1 MMKVYIV
8 EDDPIIL
15 ESMKQNLMRW
25 GLEVHTVIDFENV
38 KKEFLDIEPHFVI
51 LDVTLPK
58 FDGFYWCRQIR
69 DISNV
74 PIIFISSR
82 DSQMDQIMGMNMGA
96 DYYIEKPVDMD
107 ILMARVNALLR
118 RVYSYKDLEQ
128 PTVMEQEG
136 LFLHIDT
143 NVVSYENNKI
153 DLTKNE
159 FLILYTLMQN
169 QTKIVSRDEIMRVLW
184 EDESFVDDNTLT
196 VNIVRLRKKLTE
208 IGIHDRIQT
217 KKGQGYILK

>member
-1 MMKVYIV
+1 M
-8 EDDPIIL
+8 
-15 ESMKQNLMRW
+15 
-25 GLEVHTVIDFENV
+25 IDFENV

>member
-1 MMKVYIV
+1 MKVYIV

>member
-1 MMKVYIV
+1 MKVYIV

-196 VNIVRLRKKLTE
+196 VNMVRLRKKLTE

>member
-1 MMKVYIV
+1 MKVYIV

-153 DLTKNE
+153 
-159 FLILYTLMQN
+159 
-169 QTKIVSRDEIMRVLW
+169 
-184 EDESFVDDNTLT
+184 
-196 VNIVRLRKKLTE
+196 
-208 IGIHDRIQT
+208 
-217 KKGQGYILK
+217 

>member
-1 MMKVYIV
+1 
-8 EDDPIIL
+8 
-15 ESMKQNLMRW
+15 
-25 GLEVHTVIDFENV
+25 
-38 KKEFLDIEPHFVI
+38 
-51 LDVTLPK
+51 
-58 FDGFYWCRQIR
+58 
-69 DISNV
+69 
-74 PIIFISSR
+74 
-82 DSQMDQIMGMNMGA
+82 
-96 DYYIEKPVDMD
+96 
-107 ILMARVNALLR
+107 
-118 RVYSYKDLEQ
+118 
-128 PTVMEQEG
+128 MEQGG

>member
-1 MMKVYIV
+1 MKVYIV

-136 LFLHIDT
+136 LFLHIYT

>member
-1 MMKVYIV
+1 M
-8 EDDPIIL
+8 
-15 ESMKQNLMRW
+15 
-25 GLEVHTVIDFENV
+25 
-38 KKEFLDIEPHFVI
+38 I

>member
-1 MMKVYIV
+1 MKVYIV

-118 RVYSYKDLEQ
+118 S
-128 PTVMEQEG
+128 G
-136 LFLHIDT
+136 LFI
-143 NVVSYENNKI
+143 
-153 DLTKNE
+153 
-159 FLILYTLMQN
+159 
-169 QTKIVSRDEIMRVLW
+169 
-184 EDESFVDDNTLT
+184 
-196 VNIVRLRKKLTE
+196 
-208 IGIHDRIQT
+208 
-217 KKGQGYILK
+217 